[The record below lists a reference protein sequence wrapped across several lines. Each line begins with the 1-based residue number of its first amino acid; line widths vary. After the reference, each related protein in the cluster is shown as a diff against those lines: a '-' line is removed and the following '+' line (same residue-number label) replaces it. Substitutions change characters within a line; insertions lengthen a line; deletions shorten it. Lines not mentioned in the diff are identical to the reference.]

1 MVDLNE
7 PAGWIVIPLKDI
19 NERLVRKGKSG
30 QNCKIFA
37 FSPDDCLGADFH
49 VANSSV
55 TKPPTRKGHT
65 PETGEKQT
73 HQVNQCR
80 KLT

>member
-19 NERLVRKGKSG
+19 NERLVRKTK
-30 QNCKIFA
+30 CKILFL
-37 FSPDDCLGADFH
+37 SYPDNYLGADFH

-55 TKPPTRKGHT
+55 AKPPTRKGHT
-65 PETGEKQT
+65 PKTGKEQT
-73 HQVNQCR
+73 HKIDFV
-80 KLT
+80 